1 MLADAIR
8 SETYRL
14 LQNRTAVFWSVFF
27 VPIVGLILSTV
38 GLFVVKSKAAQITG
52 GQLPPELSLSGP
64 LDLGQ
69 AIASNAGDL
78 ANPAILAFLLIGAA
92 TLYAG
97 DYRWETWRLIS
108 ARNNR
113 PNLLLG
119 KVGVLKL
126 LTLAAMVVFLAT
138 GAVSEVIKA
147 MIFARPLTFTF
158 GATEAGQ
165 FALLFLLSFVRV
177 VQFLMISL
185 LAATVTRSLLA
196 ALFIPLVLGVG
207 QFFLGGPFA
216 PILGLE
222 PGDWL
227 THLLLPGT
235 AFEALQA
242 LIKGGTEAAALPD
255 GIMVKAIISLAL
267 WSIVPLAAAIAWFSR
282 QDLSKE

>member
-8 SETYRL
+8 SESYRL

-27 VPIVGLILSTV
+27 VPIAGLAISIITFLMTKSAA
-38 GLFVVKSKAAQITG
+38 VKINGAN
-52 GQLPPELSLSGP
+52 LPLEPGGP

-69 AIASNAGDL
+69 ALASSAGDL

-108 ARNNR
+108 ARNTR

-119 KVGVLKL
+119 KVGVVKL
-126 LTLAAMVVFLAT
+126 LSLAAMLVFLLTASLSDV
-138 GAVSEVIKA
+138 AKA
-147 MIFARPLTFTF
+147 AIFGRPMIFVF
-158 GATEAGQ
+158 GAEQAADFG
-165 FALLFLLSFVRV
+165 LLFLLSFVRV

-185 LAATVTRSLLA
+185 LAATVTRSLVA
-196 ALFIPLVLGVG
+196 ALFVPLVLGVA
-207 QFFLGGPFA
+207 QSFLSGPLA
-216 PILGLE
+216 GPLGLE

-227 THLLLPGT
+227 TQLLAPGL
-235 AFEALQA
+235 AFDTLKA
-242 LIKGGTEAAALPD
+242 LIEGGMAAAAMPD
-255 GIMVKAIISLAL
+255 GIAIKAIISLAL
-267 WSIVPLAAAIAWFSR
+267 WTLVPLAAAIAWFSR

>member
-8 SETYRL
+8 SEAYRL

-27 VPIVGLILSTV
+27 VPIMGLALSIVGLL
-38 GLFVVKSKAAQITG
+38 VVKSKAAQISG
-52 GQLPPELSLSGP
+52 GQLPPELSLGGP

-69 AIASNAGDL
+69 AIANSAGDL

-108 ARNNR
+108 ARNSR

-126 LTLAAMVVFLAT
+126 LALVAMVVLLLT

-147 MIFARPLTFTF
+147 AIFDRPLTFTF
-158 GATEAGQ
+158 GAAEAGQ
-165 FALLFLLSFVRV
+165 FGLLFLLSFVRV

-196 ALFIPLVLGVG
+196 ALFIPVVLGVA

-216 PILGLE
+216 PLLGLE

-227 THLLLPGT
+227 TQLLLPGT
-235 AFEALQA
+235 AFEALKA
-242 LIKGGTEAAALPD
+242 LVNGGMDASTLPD
-255 GIMVKAIISLAL
+255 GIAVKAITSLTL
-267 WSIVPLAAAIAWFSR
+267 WTLLPLAAAIAWFSR

>member
-8 SETYRL
+8 SESYRL
-14 LQNRTAVFWSVFF
+14 FRNRTAVFWSVFF
-27 VPIVGLILSTV
+27 VPVVGLAISILSFF
-38 GLFVVKSKAAQITG
+38 LVKSKSVKVNG
-52 GQLPPELSLSGP
+52 RELPPEMSSGGP
-64 LDLGQ
+64 LDLG
-69 AIASNAGDL
+69 ASLVSNAGDL

-108 ARNNR
+108 ARNSR

-126 LTLAAMVVFLAT
+126 LALAAMLT
-138 GAVSEVIKA
+138 YLLIGSVSDVA
-147 MIFARPLTFTF
+147 QSMVFARPLTFTF
-158 GATEAGQ
+158 SGAEAGQ

-207 QFFLGGPFA
+207 QFFLGGPLA
-216 PILGLE
+216 PVLGLE

-227 THLLLPGT
+227 TQLLMPAL
-235 AFEALQA
+235 AFDTLKT
-242 LIKGGTEAAALPD
+242 LIKGGMEAAALPD
-255 GIMVKAIISLAL
+255 GMLIKAIASLAL
-267 WSIVPLAAAIAWFSR
+267 WTFAPLAAAIAWFGR

>member
-8 SETYRL
+8 SESYRL

-27 VPIVGLILSTV
+27 VPVIGLVLSTV
-38 GLFVVKSKAAQITG
+38 GFFLVSSKAAQING
-52 GQLPPELSLSGP
+52 GQLPPELSQGGP

-108 ARNNR
+108 ARNSR

-126 LTLAAMVVFLAT
+126 LTLAAMLVFLAT
-138 GAVSEVIKA
+138 GAVSDVIMA
-147 MIFARPLTFTF
+147 AIFARPMTFTF
-158 GATEAGQ
+158 GATEASQ
-165 FALLFLLSFVRV
+165 FGLLFLLSFVRV

-216 PILGLE
+216 PMLGLE
-222 PGDWL
+222 PGGWL
-227 THLLLPGT
+227 TYLLLPGT
-235 AFEALQA
+235 AFETLKT
-242 LIKGGTEAAALPD
+242 LIKGGMEAAALPD
-255 GIMVKAIISLAL
+255 GVAIKAITSLAL
-267 WSIVPLAAAIAWFSR
+267 WSLAPLVAAIAWFSR

>member
-8 SETYRL
+8 AETYRL
-14 LQNRTAVFWSVFF
+14 FQNRTAVFWSVFF
-27 VPIVGLILSTV
+27 VPIVGLFLSTV

-78 ANPAILAFLLIGAA
+78 ANPPILAFLLIGAA

-126 LTLAAMVVFLAT
+126 LTLAAMLVFALS
-138 GAVSEVIKA
+138 GVLSEVAKSV
-147 MIFARPLTFTF
+147 IFVRPLIFTF
-158 GATEAGQ
+158 GATEASQ
-165 FALLFLLSFVRV
+165 FGLLFLLSFVRV

-196 ALFIPLVLGVG
+196 ALFVPLVLGVG
-207 QFFLGGPFA
+207 QFFLGQMSPMLGWA
-216 PILGLE
+216 PS
-222 PGDWL
+222 DWL
-227 THLLLPGT
+227 TQLLVPGL
-235 AFEALQA
+235 AFDTLKAIIQ
-242 LIKGGTEAAALPD
+242 GGMEAAAMPD
-255 GIMVKAIISLAL
+255 GLAIKAITSLAVWTL
-267 WSIVPLAAAIAWFSR
+267 VPLAAAIAWFSR